1 MFIGE
6 PSSPVSN
13 GMHCKYE
20 DLFWNGKRKSGNFL
34 SFRSLY
40 NLKELFAKLNKLVT
54 CCISLL
60 KSIFT
65 FK

>member
-20 DLFWNGKRKSGNFL
+20 DLFWNDKRKSG
-34 SFRSLY
+34 Y
-40 NLKELFAKLNKLVT
+40 KKT
-54 CCISLL
+54 
-60 KSIFT
+60 
-65 FK
+65 

>member
-20 DLFWNGKRKSGNFL
+20 DLFFYNKGKQIN
-34 SFRSLY
+34 
-40 NLKELFAKLNKLVT
+40 
-54 CCISLL
+54 
-60 KSIFT
+60 FT
-65 FK
+65 FHRMILQCL